1 MDDRRAALD
10 DATAHAWAVVLA
22 GGEGIRLRSLTRAIV
37 GDDRPKQ
44 YVPLISADSLLRQ
57 TLERAARLSP
67 PERTVV
73 VSHER
78 HACWL
83 AAEFAPDRSPKVLLQ
98 PENKETAA
106 GVMLPV
112 YWIAARDPEATVVVF
127 PSDHFVLEGASF
139 VAHVAEVV
147 AFVERQRDR
156 VVLLGARAT
165 EPDTEYGWIQ
175 PGEAVGAT
183 ASGPISRVDRF
194 REEPTREVAAMC
206 LAREWL
212 WNTFV
217 MVAKASTLVSVA
229 DVLVPELHRRLTAVT
244 PLFGTQREAWAI
256 RQAYEF
262 LPRQNFSE
270 TVLQAALPFLAVSTL
285 PPLTWSD
292 LGTPHRLFKL
302 LRTLRISPA
311 WMRGRQPGLGAAR
324 RAG

>member
-1 MDDRRAALD
+1 
-10 DATAHAWAVVLA
+10 
-22 GGEGIRLRSLTRAIV
+22 
-37 GDDRPKQ
+37 
-44 YVPLISADSLLRQ
+44 
-57 TLERAARLSP
+57 
-67 PERTVV
+67 

-83 AAEFAPDRSPKVLLQ
+83 AAEFAADRGPKVLLQ
-98 PENKETAA
+98 PENRDTAA
-106 GVMLPV
+106 GVLLPV
-112 YWIAARDPEATVVVF
+112 YWIAAREPEATVVVF
-127 PSDHFVLEGASF
+127 PSDHFVLEGAAF

-147 AFVERQRDR
+147 AFIERQRDR

-165 EPDTEYGWIQ
+165 EPDTEYGWIE

-183 ASGPISRVDRF
+183 TSGPISRLVRF
-194 REEPTREVAAMC
+194 RKKPKREAAAMC

-229 DVLVPELHRRLTAVT
+229 DVLLPELRRRLTAVT

-256 RQAYEF
+256 RQAYES

-270 TVLQAALPFLAVSTL
+270 TVLQAGLPFLSVSAL

-292 LGTPHRLFKL
+292 LGTPQRLFKL
-302 LRTLRISPA
+302 IRALGLASP
-311 WMRGRQPGLGAAR
+311 WIRERRPSLQGAQ

>member
-1 MDDRRAALD
+1 VHDRRAVLD
-10 DATAHAWAVVLA
+10 DATARAWAVVLA

-44 YVPLISADSLLRQ
+44 YVPLMGADSLLRQ
-57 TLERAARLSP
+57 TLRRAAQLSP
-67 PERTVV
+67 TERTVV

-78 HACWL
+78 HAAWL
-83 AAEFAPDRSPKVLLQ
+83 DAEFAADRGPTVLLQ

-127 PSDHFVLEGASF
+127 PSDHFVLEGAAF

-147 AFVERQRDR
+147 AFVEHQRDR
-156 VVLLGARAT
+156 LVLLGARAT
-165 EPDTEYGWIQ
+165 EPDTEYGWIE

-183 ASGPISRVDRF
+183 TSGPISRVARF
-194 REEPTREVAAMC
+194 REKPKREAAAMC

-229 DVLVPELHRRLTAVT
+229 DVLLPELHRRLTAVT
-244 PLFGTQREAWAI
+244 PLFGTPREAWAI
-256 RQAYEF
+256 RQAYES

-270 TVLQAALPFLAVSTL
+270 TVLQAGLPFLAVSAL

-292 LGTPHRLFKL
+292 LGTPQRLFKL
-302 LRTLRISPA
+302 LRTLRISPR
-311 WMRGRQPGLGAAR
+311 WTRGRRPGLGAAQ

>member
-1 MDDRRAALD
+1 VTD
-10 DATAHAWAVVLA
+10 DAAGAWAVVLA
-22 GGEGIRLRSLTRAIV
+22 GGEGMRLRSVTRAIV

-44 YVPLISADSLLRQ
+44 YVPLIGADSLLRQ
-57 TLERAARLSP
+57 TLARAAQLSLR
-67 PERTVV
+67 ERTVV
-73 VSHER
+73 VSQER

-83 AAEFAPDRSPKVLLQ
+83 AAEFAADRGPKVLLQ
-98 PENKETAA
+98 PENRDTAA
-106 GVMLPV
+106 GVLLPV
-112 YWIAARDPEATVVVF
+112 YWIAAREPEATVVVF
-127 PSDHFVLEGASF
+127 PSDHFVLEGAAF

-147 AFVERQRDR
+147 AFIERQRDR

-165 EPDTEYGWIQ
+165 EPDTEYGWIE

-183 ASGPISRVDRF
+183 TSGPISRLVRF
-194 REEPTREVAAMC
+194 RKKPKREAAAMC

-229 DVLVPELHRRLTAVT
+229 DVLLPELRRRLTAVT

-256 RQAYEF
+256 RQAYES

-270 TVLQAALPFLAVSTL
+270 TVLQAGLPFLSVSAL

-292 LGTPHRLFKL
+292 LGTPQRLFKL
-302 LRTLRISPA
+302 IRALGLASP
-311 WMRGRQPGLGAAR
+311 WIRERRPSLQGAQ

>member
-1 MDDRRAALD
+1 MDDHRAGLAD
-10 DATAHAWAVVLA
+10 TTARVWAVVLA
-22 GGEGIRLRSLTRAIV
+22 GGEGIRLRSVTLGIV

-44 YVPLISADSLLRQ
+44 YVPLMGGDSLLRQ
-57 TLERAARLSP
+57 TLMRAARLSP
-67 PERTVV
+67 TERTVV

-83 AAEFAPDRSPKVLLQ
+83 AAEFAAKQSPKVLLQ
-98 PENKETAA
+98 PENKDTAA

-127 PSDHFVLEGASF
+127 PSDHFVLEEAAF
-139 VAHVAEVV
+139 VAHLAEVV
-147 AFVERQRDR
+147 AFVDRQRER

-165 EPDTEYGWIQ
+165 EPDTEYGWIE
-175 PGEAVGAT
+175 PGEAVGTTT
-183 ASGPISRVDRF
+183 AGPISRVACF
-194 REEPTREVAAMC
+194 REKPTREAAARY
-206 LAREWL
+206 LAGEFL

-229 DVLVPELHRRLTAVT
+229 DVLLPELHRRLTATT
-244 PLFGTQREAWAI
+244 PHFGTQREAWAI

-270 TVLQAALPFLAVSTL
+270 TVLQAAYPFLAVSTL

-292 LGTPHRLFKL
+292 VGTPQRLFKL
-302 LRTLRISPA
+302 LRTLRLSPA
-311 WMRGRQPGLGAAR
+311 WMRGRRPDLAA
-324 RAG
+324 AQGGG